1 MREEGDAAVTVS
13 YLTEPHDHREDL
25 LQDVRH
31 GLTAH
36 HKYLPSKYFYDAVG
50 SKLFEQI
57 TELPEYYLTRAEA
70 EIIGEHADE
79 LMAELQPDEMLELGS
94 GSSTKTQMLIEAMYR
109 SGPGRRYVPIDISE
123 DALREAAGELCESY
137 TWLEIEGLVGDYVAD
152 LAKIRRRGRRLI
164 VFLGSTVGNYEP
176 TMRYSLLR
184 SVAAALAPGDS
195 FLLGVDLVKDEPT
208 MVAAYDDSTGVS
220 AEFNLNILR
229 VVNRELDGDIP
240 LEAFEHVTH
249 FDTELSCMAQSLRAT
264 RPVVA
269 NLRALDLAVT
279 FNEGEEI
286 HTEVSC
292 KFTREQVE
300 QDFDAVGMR
309 VDQWLTDSKG
319 RFALVL
325 GSHA

>member
-1 MREEGDAAVTVS
+1 MRNEGDAPVTVS
-13 YLTEPHDHREDL
+13 YLTKPHDHREDL

-36 HKYLPSKYFYDAVG
+36 HKYLPSKYFYDAAG

-70 EIIGEHADE
+70 EIIGANADE

-94 GSSTKTQMLIEAMYR
+94 GSSRKTQMLIEAMYR

-123 DALREAAGELCESY
+123 DALREAADQLCERY

-152 LAKIRRRGRRLI
+152 LDKIRRRGRRLI
-164 VFLGSTVGNYEP
+164 IFLGSTVGNYEP
-176 TMRYSLLR
+176 TMRFSLLR

-208 MVAAYDDSTGVS
+208 MIAAYDDAAGVS

-229 VVNRELDGDIP
+229 VVNRELGGDIP
-240 LEAFEHVTH
+240 LDAFEHVTR
-249 FDTELSCMAQSLRAT
+249 FDSDFGCMAQSLRAT
-264 RPVVA
+264 RPLVA
-269 NLRALDLAVT
+269 NLKALDLAVT

-309 VDQWLTDSKG
+309 VDKWLTDAKG
-319 RFALVL
+319 RFALAL

>member
-1 MREEGDAAVTVS
+1 MRDEGNAPVTVS

-70 EIIGEHADE
+70 EIIREHADE
-79 LMAELQPDEMLELGS
+79 LMAELQPDELLELGS

-123 DALREAAGELCESY
+123 DALREAAGELRGRY

-164 VFLGSTVGNYEP
+164 IFLGSTVGNYEP

-195 FLLGVDLVKDEPT
+195 FLLGVDLVKD
-208 MVAAYDDSTGVS
+208 
-220 AEFNLNILR
+220 
-229 VVNRELDGDIP
+229 
-240 LEAFEHVTH
+240 
-249 FDTELSCMAQSLRAT
+249 
-264 RPVVA
+264 
-269 NLRALDLAVT
+269 
-279 FNEGEEI
+279 
-286 HTEVSC
+286 
-292 KFTREQVE
+292 
-300 QDFDAVGMR
+300 
-309 VDQWLTDSKG
+309 
-319 RFALVL
+319 
-325 GSHA
+325 